1 MKKAYC
7 VIVFLVLLTASS
19 SAGLAQAQPNG
30 PSLTNKDVIELVKT
44 GLSSEVIV
52 AKIKNSRSNFDTS
65 PAVLG
70 QLKDSGVPEAVILA
84 MVQAPASVMND
95 APTISPNKPPERS
108 GGKNLYEVRKIFID
122 EMGKSDDAER
132 FRLLL
137 GEKLSEKGFTIV
149 EKPDDA
155 DAILKG
161 ALATQLAQGTTR
173 ARVSVYLKSITG
185 QSLWNEDYGVR
196 FVFGPHRDS
205 IKLRAED
212 VANGLQDAWKKSA
225 KAAGITTK

>member
-1 MKKAYC
+1 
-7 VIVFLVLLTASS
+7 
-19 SAGLAQAQPNG
+19 
-30 PSLTNKDVIELVKT
+30 
-44 GLSSEVIV
+44 
-52 AKIKNSRSNFDTS
+52 
-65 PAVLG
+65 VLG

>member
-1 MKKAYC
+1 MMRAAC
-7 VIVFLVLLTASS
+7 VTVFLVILTAFSNAS
-19 SAGLAQAQPNG
+19 LAQTQSNSS
-30 PSLTNKDVIELVKT
+30 SLTNKDVTELVKA

-52 AKIKNSRSNFDTS
+52 AKIKNSGSTFDTS
-65 PAVLG
+65 PAALRE
-70 QLKDSGVPEAVILA
+70 LKDAGVPEAIILA
-84 MVQAPASVMND
+84 MVQAPTGGRND
-95 APTISPNKPPERS
+95 TPAISPDKSTEKV
-108 GGKNLYEVRKIFID
+108 GVKNLYEVRKIYID

-132 FRLLL
+132 FRLLV

-161 ALATQLAQGTTR
+161 ALATQLSQGTTKAR
-173 ARVSVYLKSITG
+173 ASVYLKSVSG

-212 VANGLQDAWKKSA
+212 VANGLHDAWKKSA
-225 KAAGITTK
+225 KAAGIKTK